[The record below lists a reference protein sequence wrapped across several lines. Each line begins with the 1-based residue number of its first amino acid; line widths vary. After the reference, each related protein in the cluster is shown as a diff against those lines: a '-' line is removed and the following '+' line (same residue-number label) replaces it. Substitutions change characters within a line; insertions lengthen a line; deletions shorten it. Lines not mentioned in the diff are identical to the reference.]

1 MLDVVLISAIPMTVL
16 ERLVDVLHQ
25 LVADIFH
32 AQLVCQEIG

>member
-1 MLDVVLISAIPMTVL
+1 MFDVVGHTAIAMAVF
-16 ERLVDVLHQ
+16 EYFEDILHW